1 MGNYLGFFSS
11 CTSFVHVVEKPLRIY
26 RILRILASLCLFCYV
41 PFSYTAPTR
50 LLRIY
55 RILRIFRGCIN
66 ISSNSLLINL
76 SDRLD
81 IHLVS
86 DKLGDELGKI
96 YGKVN
101 YFG

>member
-55 RILRIFRGCIN
+55 LILRIFRGCIN
-66 ISSNSLLINL
+66 ISSTRLLINL
-76 SDRLD
+76 FDLLD
-81 IHLVS
+81 IRRVS
-86 DKLGDELGKI
+86 DKLSGELGKI
-96 YGKVN
+96 YGKIN
-101 YFG
+101 HSC